1 MSISKS
7 IAFNGKAP
15 IDQATYLWL
24 VKALHELKPG
34 QVDEATL
41 QSFMHDL
48 LQNQVLE
55 TFEPNIKNELIVH
68 IIQQSKRLG
77 LEHENY
83 SLPPKH

>member
-34 QVDEATL
+34 QVDEAAL

-55 TFEPNIKNELIVH
+55 TFEPPIKNELI
-68 IIQQSKRLG
+68 IRIQKQSKRLG
-77 LEHENY
+77 LAYENDRL
-83 SLPPKH
+83 SSKR